1 MKLPPFTLV
10 YRGPT
15 KPDKRVAKLTGA
27 TPPTLG
33 AKDLFRE
40 RLKVI
45 RRAKPKLAMSLAS
58 LKPNLSNT
66 LLRSSFMQA
75 STVPLIDALNLNLR
89 PVVEDLNRAQEVITV
104 AIWDLG
110 ARVGG
115 LPHLI
120 YQMNA
125 VQSSFTFF
133 SIQAAIPAGPLT
145 RSTNAADWVRQ
156 NRGRLS
162 KSELNEIA
170 SNVFAGSF
178 FKQAEP
184 VRKELGVDYLVGVT
198 PSLVAEEEDNVL
210 YWNYFST
217 SSGRLMLA
225 SSYDLRRYAR
235 AAERSF
241 EVAVAIVVLGI
252 LFATLNPRSEFHE
265 DTGCLFDFNGN
276 RDSIVEVIRTPQ
288 IEPVCLS
295 RIKEKYRASAAALME
310 LLRSYSPEEEPE
322 KSSQKQTAGSADDK
336 YWLDKLT
343 ELSQESDE
351 EMA

>member
-10 YRGPT
+10 YRGPA
-15 KPDKRVAKLTGA
+15 KPDERVAKLTGG
-27 TPPTLG
+27 TPPTLS

-45 RRAKPKLAMSLAS
+45 RRAKPKLATSIAS

-75 STVPLIDALNLNLR
+75 STVPLVDALNLNLQ

-110 ARVGG
+110 ARVGQ
-115 LPHLI
+115 LPQLI

-133 SIQAAIPAGPLT
+133 SVQAAIPAGPLT
-145 RSTNAADWVRQ
+145 RSTNADWVRQ
-156 NRGRLS
+156 YTARLN

-170 SNVFAGSF
+170 SNVFADSF
-178 FKQAEP
+178 FKPAQT
-184 VRKELGVDYLVGVT
+184 VRQELGVDYLVGIT
-198 PSLVAEEEDNVL
+198 PSLVAVEEDDVL

-235 AAERSF
+235 VAGRSF

-252 LFATLNPRSEFHE
+252 LIATVNPRSVFHE

-276 RDSIVEVIRTPQ
+276 RDSIVEVIRMPQ
-288 IEPVCLS
+288 IEPVCLK
-295 RIKEKYRASAAALME
+295 RIKEKYRAAAAALME
-310 LLRSYSPEEEPE
+310 LLRNYSPEEEPE
-322 KSSQKQTAGSADDK
+322 KSSQMQTASIADDK

-343 ELSQESDE
+343 KLSQESDE